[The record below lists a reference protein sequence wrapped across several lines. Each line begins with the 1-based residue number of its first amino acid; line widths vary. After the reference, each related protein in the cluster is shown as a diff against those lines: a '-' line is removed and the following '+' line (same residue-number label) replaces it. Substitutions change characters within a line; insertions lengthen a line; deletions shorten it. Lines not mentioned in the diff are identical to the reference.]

1 MNRLNGSA
9 FFSLSISASNIFN
22 EVKTSFMVSCLYIFI
37 SILRVL
43 AEAQMIC
50 IYNLKIYF
58 IFREIIA
65 KPSGPTY
72 PTRLLGRHM
81 YKVFKFSESKQEPNR
96 QYFQLLRLVHKTVKS
111 MHYIPTFLLIP
122 EDVCLFR

>member
-1 MNRLNGSA
+1 M
-9 FFSLSISASNIFN
+9 LSF
-22 EVKTSFMVSCLYIFI
+22 VKLLQS
-37 SILRVL
+37 L
-43 AEAQMIC
+43 AEQP
-50 IYNLKIYF
+50 F
-58 IFREIIA
+58 
-65 KPSGPTY
+65 P
-72 PTRLLGRHM
+72 RLLGRHM